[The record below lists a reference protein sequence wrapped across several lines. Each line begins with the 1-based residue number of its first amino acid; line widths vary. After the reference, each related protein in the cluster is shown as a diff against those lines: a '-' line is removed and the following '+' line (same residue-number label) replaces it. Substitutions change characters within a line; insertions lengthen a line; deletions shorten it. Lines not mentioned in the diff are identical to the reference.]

1 MADTADQIPVPQ
13 RVPSGIEGL
22 DRILHGGFFQ
32 GRSYLLMGPP
42 GAGKT
47 ILSNQLSFHHV
58 ANGGRALYLSL
69 LAETSSGML
78 ANFQSF
84 SFFTLNPIADALFY
98 LSGYAALEQEGL
110 EGLIAL
116 IRTEMRRHRATFLV
130 IDGTMTARQAAP
142 SEQTWKKFLHD
153 VHVTAEITR
162 CTTFLLTP
170 FDEDSAAQPEQT
182 MVDGLIALTT
192 RSVDLRSVRELQV
205 LKFRGSDFLEG
216 RHHYAITK
224 DGLVVYP
231 RTESI
236 LAFPGA
242 DLSRT
247 LVTPEQPARMRVGI
261 DHLDEMLRGGVLTG
275 SMTLLLGASGTGKT
289 LLGSHFLIEG
299 AAQGQKGLYFGFNET
314 PAQLV
319 RTMSR
324 FRLDVPRYIEIGQL
338 EVLWQSPIQDSLD
351 VLAERLLEAIQRQG
365 TRRLF
370 LDGLLG
376 FQRTVASAERLD
388 LFLATLFTAL
398 HVQDVTVMCAV
409 ELPALFTPKVVLP
422 ATFSGIT
429 GQVENLLL
437 LRYVELHSQLYRL
450 ISIMKMRESSYDPS
464 IREFRITEQGIE
476 VAPTFASAQAILTDI
491 AHPVAPS
498 GASSAFAADSTPKQG
513 RQP

>member
-1 MADTADQIPVPQ
+1 
-13 RVPSGIEGL
+13 
-22 DRILHGGFFQ
+22 
-32 GRSYLLMGPP
+32 
-42 GAGKT
+42 
-47 ILSNQLSFHHV
+47 SNQLCFHHV

-78 ANFQSF
+78 ANLQSF

-130 IDGTMTARQAAP
+130 IDGTVTARQAAP

-205 LKFRGSDFLEG
+205 LKF
-216 RHHYAITK
+216 
-224 DGLVVYP
+224 
-231 RTESI
+231 
-236 LAFPGA
+236 
-242 DLSRT
+242 
-247 LVTPEQPARMRVGI
+247 
-261 DHLDEMLRGGVLTG
+261 
-275 SMTLLLGASGTGKT
+275 
-289 LLGSHFLIEG
+289 LGSHFLIEG

-324 FRLDVPRYIEIGQL
+324 FRLDVTRYIGTGQL

-370 LDGLLG
+370 LDG
-376 FQRTVASAERLD
+376 
-388 LFLATLFTAL
+388 
-398 HVQDVTVMCAV
+398 
-409 ELPALFTPKVVLP
+409 
-422 ATFSGIT
+422 
-429 GQVENLLL
+429 
-437 LRYVELHSQLYRL
+437 
-450 ISIMKMRESSYDPS
+450 
-464 IREFRITEQGIE
+464 
-476 VAPTFASAQAILTDI
+476 
-491 AHPVAPS
+491 
-498 GASSAFAADSTPKQG
+498 
-513 RQP
+513 